1 MDKLF
6 SDFMLLLGVSMI
18 AGGLFRSARDAL
30 ILWNMRQDLR
40 HRRLPDGSRR

>member
-30 ILWNMRQDLR
+30 ILWDLR
-40 HRRLPDGSRR
+40 HRRLPDASGR